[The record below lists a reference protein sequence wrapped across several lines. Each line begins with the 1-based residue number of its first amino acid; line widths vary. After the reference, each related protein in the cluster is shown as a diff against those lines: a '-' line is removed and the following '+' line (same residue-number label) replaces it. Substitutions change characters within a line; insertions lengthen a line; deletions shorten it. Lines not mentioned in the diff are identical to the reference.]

1 MKKILVVEDD
11 MMLSDLIK
19 TNFVRNGHEVY
30 QAEDS
35 AKAIDVLAKEPID
48 IMLLDYD
55 LKDGDKSDKVLNWLK
70 TNESKPKI
78 YCISGSIE
86 RYQLLNEI
94 IPCEYTPKP
103 FSLETLLQI
112 AF

>member
-1 MKKILVVEDD
+1 MKKILIVEDD

-70 TNESKPKI
+70 STVKKLKI

-86 RYQLLNEI
+86 RYEQLNKI
-94 IPCEYTPKP
+94 VSCEYSPKP
-103 FSLETLLQI
+103 LSMQTLLQI